1 MYIDVI
7 TPESTLFSADAKS
20 VQLPGSDGWFGILDR
35 HAPIISTLKKGSIK
49 IIDANNQTVS
59 IDVKSGVVEMNNNKL
74 IILAEQ

>member
-49 IIDANNQTVS
+49 IIDANNQTVL

>member
-49 IIDANNQTVS
+49 IIDTNNQTVS
-59 IDVKSGVVEMNNNKL
+59 IEVKSGVVEMNNNKL